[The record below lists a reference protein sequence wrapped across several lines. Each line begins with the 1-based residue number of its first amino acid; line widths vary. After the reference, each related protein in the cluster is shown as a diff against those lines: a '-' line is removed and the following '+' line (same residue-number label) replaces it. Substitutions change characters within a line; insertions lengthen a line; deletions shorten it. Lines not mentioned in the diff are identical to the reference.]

1 MIGEENIKTPSQDEI
16 NYKKND
22 FRERHRFW
30 ASQTLSQFGNA
41 NNFFILIGFAIFGYL
56 IKEID
61 LYPELHFT
69 LDWKQIQIEPTTL
82 VISIIFAFLSLFS
95 GTLTMLSR
103 LYDLRLTRHINTVRI
118 KAYSPKNKYDD
129 ELPDDYI
136 DIKKNLK
143 FPKFH
148 VILLYK
154 FFGTVVK
161 ENYFLEDTDMKD
173 KEKRH
178 DKFLK
183 LRERAL
189 MLGRFSWISFKWQI
203 IWILLSMITFIISW
217 K

>member
-1 MIGEENIKTPSQDEI
+1 METEDTINSPNKDEI
-16 NYKKND
+16 NYKKID
-22 FRERHRFW
+22 YRERHRFW
-30 ASQTLSQFGNA
+30 AGQTLSQFGNA

-56 IKEID
+56 VKEID
-61 LYPELHFT
+61 LYSELHFT
-69 LDWKQIQIEPTTL
+69 LDWRQIQIKPTTL
-82 VISIIFAFLSLFS
+82 VISLIFAFLSLFS

-118 KAYSPKNKYDD
+118 KAYSLKHNYDD

-136 DIKKNLK
+136 DIKKKMK

-148 VILLYK
+148 FNLLLT
-154 FFGTVVK
+154 FLVTITN
-161 ENYFLEDTDMKD
+161 ENYFLDNVDIEN

-178 DKFLK
+178 EKFLK

-189 MLGRFSWISFKWQI
+189 ILGRFSWISFKWQI
-203 IWILLSMITFIISW
+203 IWILLSMITFIIFW